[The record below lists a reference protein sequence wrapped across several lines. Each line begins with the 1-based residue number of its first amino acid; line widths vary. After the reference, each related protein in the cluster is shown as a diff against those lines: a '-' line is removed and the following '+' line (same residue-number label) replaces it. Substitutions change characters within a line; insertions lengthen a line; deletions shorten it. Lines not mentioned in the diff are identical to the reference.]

1 MDEPARAAAGDVG
14 SAGADSRPAVPGRNV
29 RDHVEARTIPVADI
43 PQRVDEDESLIQG
56 VIDFRVR
63 CWKLRGKS

>member
-1 MDEPARAAAGDVG
+1 MSLPVLLLGMSAALPQIPGLPSQAETSETRAVQ
-14 SAGADSRPAVPGRNV
+14 
-29 RDHVEARTIPVADI
+29 ARTIPVADI